1 MLSLATQL
9 QVKYAVKTI
18 SITHNSNR
26 SSSEMANEALWQQL
40 LELNGPQTTHRANC
54 QYLDNPDRYLITLLN
69 SEYVVNLPDKQVL
82 SAKDR
87 SLAGFI
93 EELCILAYLINS
105 QDVPLAGKL
114 TPPQAL
120 PGGEFFF
127 RGPHKLDTDKLEKT
141 FGQNPERLYD
151 VMDRFAA
158 KRYKF
163 GDAAIELFILP
174 RIPLTIVIWRGDDEF
189 PARASV
195 LFDQTAAAQLLLD
208 ALWAAANLTI
218 KKVIEAVQN
227 L

>member
-1 MLSLATQL
+1 
-9 QVKYAVKTI
+9 
-18 SITHNSNR
+18 
-26 SSSEMANEALWQQL
+26 MANEALWQQL
-40 LELNGPQTTHRANC
+40 LELDGPQTARRANC
-54 QYLDNPDRYLITLLN
+54 QYLDNPKHYLIKLLN
-69 SEYVVNLPDKQVL
+69 SEYTVNLSDKKVL
-82 SAKDR
+82 STQDR
-87 SLAGFI
+87 SPAGFI

-105 QDVPLAGKL
+105 RDLPAAGKL

-151 VMDRFAA
+151 VMKRFAA

-163 GDAAIELFILP
+163 GDAAIELHILP

-195 LFDQTAAAQLLLD
+195 LFDQTAASQLLLD

-218 KKVIEAVQN
+218 KKVIEAAEKPG
-227 L
+227 